1 MPELPEWIDPALV
14 PQQGFSSIAESFRE
28 LHDPSDA
35 TDIDPQA
42 PARRRL
48 AYDEFLAGQLSLS
61 LVRQRLRKVAGQS
74 VRPTGEISGKILK
87 SLPFAL
93 TKSQDESIADVLKD
107 MAG

>member
-14 PQQGFSSIAESFRE
+14 PQQGFSSIAESFRG
-28 LHDPSDA
+28 LHDPRDA

-61 LVRQRLRKVAGQS
+61 LVHQRLRKVAGQP
-74 VRPTGEISGKILK
+74 VHPTGEISRKIME
-87 SLPFAL
+87 SLPFSL
-93 TKSQDESIADVLKD
+93 TKSQEEAIAD
-107 MAG
+107 